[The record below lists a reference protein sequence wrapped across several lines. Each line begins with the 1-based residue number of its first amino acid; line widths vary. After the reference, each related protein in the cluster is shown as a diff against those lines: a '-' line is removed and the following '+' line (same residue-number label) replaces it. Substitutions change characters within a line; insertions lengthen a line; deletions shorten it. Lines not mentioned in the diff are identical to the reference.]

1 MRFMRLPVQ
10 VTCTYCGPPLRQSS
24 SLRKVIVSMRAWPY
38 FFLFVGMNIEAGTA
52 ARQKQTL
59 HACRPSHATS
69 VRARMCVCVCVRARA
84 WNTGTHEECTREPI
98 HARCQPLRR
107 ALLKSGQASALICRH
122 VQGLQQLLLQPRT
135 GASARVRQAVPGTGQ
150 RKRFARVG
158 RTPCRRRAL
167 RFCGLACGLHNR
179 SLDAGEVVREAQQQ

>member
-24 SLRKVIVSMRAWPY
+24 SLRKVIVSMAML
-38 FFLFVGMNIEAGTA
+38 FFVRGHEYRSRHSCAAEADPPCVQALT
-52 ARQKQTL
+52 RNVS
-59 HACRPSHATS
+59 ACTH
-69 VRARMCVCVCVRARA
+69 VCVCARSCA

-107 ALLKSGQASALICRH
+107 ALLHGRQARALLCRH

-135 GASARVRQAVPGTGQ
+135 GASTRVRQAVPGTGQ
-150 RKRFARVG
+150 RKRFACAG

-167 RFCGLACGLHNR
+167 RFCGLACDLHNR
-179 SLDAGEVVREAQQQ
+179 GSLDAGEVVREAQQQ

>member
-24 SLRKVIVSMRAWPY
+24 SLRKVIVSMRAWPCC
-38 FFLFVGMNIEAGTA
+38 FLFAGMNIEAGTA
-52 ARQKQTL
+52 TRQKQTL
-59 HACRPSHATS
+59 HACTLTRNVSACTH
-69 VRARMCVCVCVRARA
+69 VCVRARSCA

-107 ALLKSGQASALICRH
+107 ALLQGRQARALLCRH

-135 GASARVRQAVPGTGQ
+135 GASTRVRQAVPGTGQ
-150 RKRFARVG
+150 RKRFACAG

-167 RFCGLACGLHNR
+167 RFCGLACDLHNR
-179 SLDAGEVVREAQQQ
+179 GSLDAGEVVREAQQQ